1 VLTDRRGEM
10 DEAAFVFPILLL
22 ISLALINLAML
33 GFASITAGNAANF
46 GARMGSVAQSNA
58 SSIAYQ
64 MAASRTEAAP
74 FGSYQVSVSGSGQP
88 GTRVLVRVAFQVPNF
103 FARLAGFFGVPMSPE
118 FSGSS
123 EATFRQ
129 EGW

>member
-1 VLTDRRGEM
+1 VLRDRRGEM

-33 GFASITAGNAANF
+33 GFASITASNAANY
-46 GARMGSVAQSNA
+46 GARMGSVAQSGA
-58 SSIAYQ
+58 ASIAYS
-64 MAASRTEAAP
+64 MAASRTAAAP
-74 FGSYQVSVSGSGQP
+74 FGNYQISVSGSGQP

-103 FARLAGFFGVPMSPE
+103 FARLAGFFGVSMRSE

-123 EATFRQ
+123 ESTFRQ